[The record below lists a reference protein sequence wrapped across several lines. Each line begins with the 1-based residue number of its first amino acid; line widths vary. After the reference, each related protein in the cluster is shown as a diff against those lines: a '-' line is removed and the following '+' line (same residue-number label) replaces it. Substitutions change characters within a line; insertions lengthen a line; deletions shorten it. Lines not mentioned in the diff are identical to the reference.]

1 MPSPVLTLGG
11 DQLDDAAINNRVGRA
26 GKTGR
31 GREEGARMREKEPGS
46 GDPAI
51 KHIISSSPKVGLV

>member
-31 GREEGARMREKEPGS
+31 GGGGSENERKGARVR
-46 GDPAI
+46 
-51 KHIISSSPKVGLV
+51 